1 MSSLALSSRPGTDD
15 STCMNP
21 FPAPTK
27 QKKKEEQKNEK
38 TNRLELSKNTKTYSK
53 AFDKKRQLKELL
65 QSENV

>member
-1 MSSLALSSRPGTDD
+1 
-15 STCMNP
+15 MNP